1 MIKKIVSLVL
11 SLTILL
17 CSTIPAKA
25 NVPVTENI
33 SKETSS
39 IDLTGKFQSDKDFII
54 SKGNLRSLN
63 NNSDTLGNLLI
74 SGEITALSYYID
86 TIPIFVCSPST
97 DVTLSYDINN
107 TQLVNKIS
115 YSKQRRM
122 CGVDLKKD
130 IGKGTICIKTSYDG
144 AEWSDP
150 VFVSTNVFESKKGLH
165 DFYTIRKTDLEK
177 GLFIRVEVA
186 YGTGY
191 ANGTKS
197 NVKETNNVEL
207 YIARILKGTGEYS
220 TGNLYEGDVDVG
232 IGAAVLS
239 DLTIANRVSGE
250 GVFHASQG
258 HGFAAEAANIQA
270 ERAAGKIVEH
280 VGGDNVK
287 NGADYVIKDKS
298 GAILTQIQ
306 SKYWRTAKDSIEA
319 CFDNETGFFR
329 YYTKDGPMKIEVP
342 KDQYQEAVKVMEE
355 KIEKNMVP
363 GVTDKAEA
371 KNIVKEG
378 AVTYNQAVNVAKAGT
393 IESLKYDAK
402 NSCVTAATAF
412 GISATIAFAK
422 SIWDHDSIE
431 VALKKSL
438 ITGLQVGG
446 VSFATSV
453 LASQLSRAGLNSLL
467 FHGSEE
473 FIKTAV
479 GYKAAAIIVNASR
492 VGATPIYGAA
502 AAKCA
507 AKLLS
512 SNIIV
517 GTVTLIIFTVPNAV
531 DTFRGRI
538 SVKQLVKNTATT
550 AGGIGGGYAGAA
562 AGASIGSL
570 IAPGPGTLVGGII
583 GGIGG
588 ALGTSMVVDKVGD
601 ILVEDDAE
609 EMLDILS
616 AEFQTIAEEYLLSQD
631 EVDQISDQ
639 LSTVL
644 TGNTLKD
651 MYASNNRSTFAQ
663 ELLKPEVEKV
673 VKDRKVII
681 MPSEKEMN
689 DGMIET
695 LNEIYDAEHETK

>member
-1 MIKKIVSLVL
+1 MIKRIVSMVL
-11 SLTILL
+11 SLVILVG
-17 CSTIPAKA
+17 STIPAKA
-25 NVPVTENI
+25 NIHENENI
-33 SKETSS
+33 SKENAV
-39 IDLTGKFQSDKDFII
+39 IELTGEFKSDKEFIV
-54 SKGNLRSLN
+54 SKDNLHIMN
-63 NNSDTLGNLLI
+63 NNSDTLGNLLL
-74 SGEITALSYYID
+74 SGEITAQSYYID
-86 TIPIFVCSPST
+86 AIPTFVLSPRSE
-97 DVTLSYDINN
+97 VTLSYDIYN
-107 TQLVNKIS
+107 TQLVNSIS
-115 YSKQRRM
+115 YSKQRNL

-150 VFVSTNVFESKKGLH
+150 VFVSTNVFESKRNLK
-165 DFYTIRKTDLEK
+165 DFYSIRKTDLEK

-191 ANGTKS
+191 VN
-197 NVKETNNVEL
+197 ETMAKGKGSNNVEL
-207 YIARILKGTGEYS
+207 YIARIIKGTDDYS
-220 TGNLYEGDVDVG
+220 TGDLYEGEVEVG
-232 IGAAVLS
+232 LGAAVLS
-239 DLTIANRVSGE
+239 DLTIANRVAGE

-270 ERAAGKIVEH
+270 ERAAGKNVEH

-298 GAILTQIQ
+298 GTILTQIQ

-319 CFDNETGFFR
+319 CFDKETGLFR
-329 YYTKDGPMKIEVP
+329 YYTKDGPMRIEVP

-378 AVTYNQAVNVAKAGT
+378 AVTYKQAVNLAKAGT
-393 IESLKYDAK
+393 IESLKYDAA

-431 VALKKSL
+431 EALKKSL
-438 ITGLQVGG
+438 FTGLKVGG

-453 LASQLSRAGLNSLL
+453 LASQLSRAGLNT
-467 FHGSEE
+467 FVYHGSEA

-512 SNIIV
+512 SNII
-517 GTVTLIIFTVPNAV
+517 TASITLVVFSIPNAI
-531 DTFRGRI
+531 DTFKGRI
-538 SVKQLVKNTATT
+538 SVKQLIKNTATT

-562 AGASIGSL
+562 GGAAIGTL
-570 IAPGPGTLVGGII
+570 IAPGPGTIIGGII
-583 GGIGG
+583 GGVGG
-588 ALGTSMVVDKVGD
+588 AIGTSIAVDKVGD
-601 ILVEDDAE
+601 LLVKDDAE

-616 AEFQTIAEEYLLSQD
+616 TEFQTIAEEYLLSQD
-631 EVDQISDQ
+631 EVDQITDRI
-639 LSTVL
+639 STVL
-644 TGNTLKD
+644 NEKTLKD
-651 MYASNNRSTFAQ
+651 MYASKNRNTFAQ
-663 ELLKPEVEKV
+663 ALLRPEVERV

-681 MPSEKEMN
+681 MPSEKEMA